1 MAIRL
6 HKHMCSTSHFVR
18 NVSLSVEMRDIRYK
32 EGFSIMLKRLLFL
45 GSLCLLVSATFAHA
59 DLIYTLNL
67 DGCTG
72 TCGSAPFGTIQ
83 LVQTTPTL
91 VTVTET
97 LSAND
102 HFAGTGAGSALDFN
116 VNGPITINVLTSG
129 FVAGVADS
137 ASFAGSFLDSVVC
150 ATCMGGKVT
159 NPTGPLVFT
168 VTSAGGVTLA
178 DFVGNSG
185 GYFFA
190 SDIVGTNGNTGNVAV
205 KGTDTPPPPPP
216 AVPEPSSLVLLGTG
230 VVGAAGVLRRR
241 MVSHS

>member
-1 MAIRL
+1 
-6 HKHMCSTSHFVR
+6 
-18 NVSLSVEMRDIRYK
+18 
-32 EGFSIMLKRLLFL
+32 MLKRLLFL
-45 GSLCLLVSATFAHA
+45 GSVCLLVSATFAHA

-97 LSAND
+97 LSGND

-116 VNGPITINVLTSG
+116 VTGPITINVLTAG
-129 FVAGVADS
+129 FVSGGADS

-150 ATCMGGKVT
+150 AVCQGGKVT

-168 VTSAGGVTLA
+168 VTSAGGVTLG

-205 KGTDTPPPPPP
+205 KGTDAPPPPPP

-230 VVGAAGVLRRR
+230 IVGAAGVLRRR
-241 MVSHS
+241 MISQS